1 VSRVRQVVVGA
12 APGDAI
18 TAMAHEIH
26 QSLGAWS
33 AGIYSLFRDPAV
45 AATVEQLHDLPP
57 GSAKDVLVYH
67 ASFGEP
73 RVTGALLRRPEQLV
87 VVYHNMTPSTYYL
100 HIDATFAAG
109 LEWGRHELGVLAQR
123 AVCSIAMSEFNARD
137 LRQLG
142 YDPVH
147 VMPIGLRTDRLTTIL
162 PSTETSHE
170 VKRRTC
176 DPYVLVVSQLLPHK
190 RHEHVLEAVHLLQSI
205 HRRGVGLVVAGSRRS
220 TVYADALERR
230 ARALRVR
237 DVWFTGRVDD
247 RELATLYRCA
257 AVHVSASEHEGLG
270 VPALEAMSF
279 GVPVVVRDAGALR
292 DTVGDA
298 ALVLPT
304 SSGPSMFAEAIA
316 RVLDDPLVR
325 AQLVTRGRDRAR
337 RIDAERTT
345 ATRFVPLL
353 ETLLS

>member
-1 VSRVRQVVVGA
+1 VQ
-12 APGDAI
+12 
-18 TAMAHEIH
+18 H
-26 QSLGAWS
+26 
-33 AGIYSLFRDPAV
+33 RD
-45 AATVEQLHDLPP
+45 
-57 GSAKDVLVYH
+57 
-67 ASFGEP
+67 
-73 RVTGALLRRPEQLV
+73 
-87 VVYHNMTPSTYYL
+87 
-100 HIDATFAAG
+100 
-109 LEWGRHELGVLAQR
+109 
-123 AVCSIAMSEFNARD
+123 
-137 LRQLG
+137 
-142 YDPVH
+142 
-147 VMPIGLRTDRLTTIL
+147 
-162 PSTETSHE
+162 
-170 VKRRTC
+170 
-176 DPYVLVVSQLLPHK
+176 
-190 RHEHVLEAVHLLQSI
+190 
-205 HRRGVGLVVAGSRRS
+205 VGLVVAGSRRS

-247 RELATLYRCA
+247 HELATLYRCA